1 MRLRSL
7 LILMIFTF
15 VGGDLLMGVVF
26 NARSAKNFTDTGYGS
41 LKLNVRRLKEPYTFT
56 VQKTRG
62 LENNRMDDYQPVDP
76 SPSSKAT
83 IRPGP
88 IEHDT
93 PILPY
98 VPQYPP
104 PPSHPKNIS
113 PVESP
118 FT

>member
-1 MRLRSL
+1 MRRRSL
-7 LILMIFTF
+7 LILLIFTF
-15 VGGDLLMGVVF
+15 VGGNLLMGVVF
-26 NARSAKNFTDTGYGS
+26 NARSAKNYSRDPGHGS
-41 LKLNVRRLKEPYTFT
+41 IKPNGRRIKEPYTFT
-56 VQKTRG
+56 VPTRG
-62 LENNRMDDYQPVDP
+62 LENIRTDDYQPVDP

-88 IEHDT
+88 IEHDA

-104 PPSHPKNIS
+104 PPDHTKNIS